1 MKKENNFSNQFSI
14 QFTFIMLLFLI
25 IVLLSVMIITLG
37 KNVYSNINDDR
48 ANNYEL
54 RVSLSYIA
62 NKIRQADKENAVY
75 LKDIDG
81 TPAIVI
87 NETYDGLNYE
97 TWIYYYDNYINEIL
111 VDEGTLFDLSDGMK
125 VIEVESFK
133 ILKLKDN
140 LYKFS
145 VENNRNN
152 AELVLSL
159 SSLQ

>member
-1 MKKENNFSNQFSI
+1 MRKENNFSKRFSI
-14 QFTFIMLLFLI
+14 QFIFVMLLFLI
-25 IVLLSVMIITLG
+25 IVLLSVMIIILG

-48 ANNYEL
+48 ASNYEF

-62 NKIRQADKENAVY
+62 NKIRQADKEDAVSI
-75 LKDIDG
+75 KDIDG

-111 VDEGTLFDLSDGMK
+111 VDEGTLFNLSDGMK
-125 VIEVESFK
+125 VLEVENFN
-133 ILKLKDN
+133 ILKMKDN

-145 VENNRNN
+145 VENNNN

-159 SSLQ
+159 SSFSK

>member
-14 QFTFIMLLFLI
+14 QFIFIMLLFLI

-37 KNVYSNINDDR
+37 KNVYSNINEDR
-48 ANNYEL
+48 ASNYEL

-62 NKIRQADKENAVY
+62 NKIRQADKENAVS
-75 LKDIDG
+75 LKDIEG
-81 TPAIVI
+81 TKAIVI
-87 NETYDGLNYE
+87 KETYDGLKYE
-97 TWIYYYDNYINEIL
+97 TWIYYYDNSINEIF
-111 VDEGTLFDLSDGMK
+111 VDEGTLFELSDGMK
-125 VIEVESFK
+125 VLEVESFNIIK
-133 ILKLKDN
+133 MKDN

-145 VENNRNN
+145 VENNKNN